1 MFFQSLSVEEL
12 DTEKNLADFPDLILS
27 KLPAIIGAVVI
38 IVAGVVVAKLIG
50 ALAVKAMAAKGL
62 DSSVHGFIR
71 TMIFFVIMVIFV
83 LSALSTL
90 GININSFVA
99 AIGAA
104 GITAGLGFQ
113 NVISQFA
120 SGLTLLINK
129 QFKSGDFVEIGTT
142 SGKVYE
148 IKMMHTVLIT
158 IDNKRVVIPNSTV
171 TSSNI
176 TNYSTENFR
185 RVDLVYSISYDAD
198 IAKAKGV
205 LNRIVE
211 SNDLVCKEPAPI
223 IAVKEHGASSVNIA
237 CYIWCDN
244 SNYWTVYYYM
254 QEAVKLAFDREG
266 ISIPYNQIDVH
277 IKEQKND

>member
-12 DTEKNLADFPDLILS
+12 DTEKKLADFPDLILS

-142 SGKVYE
+142 SGKVHE

-158 IDNKRVVIPNSTV
+158 IDNKRVVIPNLTV

-211 SNDLVCKEPAPI
+211 NNDLVCKEPAPI

>member
-1 MFFQSLSVEEL
+1 MFFQTLSQEEL
-12 DTEKNLADFPDLILS
+12 IKEKNFEDIPALILS
-27 KLPAIIGAVVI
+27 KLPALIGAAVI
-38 IVAGVVVAKLIG
+38 IVAGVVIAKLIC
-50 ALAVKAMAAKGL
+50 ALAVKAMAAKGI

-71 TMIFFVIMVIFV
+71 TMIFFVIMVVFV

-90 GININSFVA
+90 GVNINSFVA

-120 SGLTLLINK
+120 SGLTLLVNK
-129 QFKSGDFVEIGTT
+129 QFKSGDFVEIGST
-142 SGKVYE
+142 SGKVHE

-158 IDNKRVVIPNSTV
+158 IDNKRVIIPNSTV

-185 RVDLVYSISYDAD
+185 RIDLVYSVSYDTD
-198 IAKAKGV
+198 IAKAKSV
-205 LNRIVE
+205 LSRIVE
-211 SNDLVCKEPAPI
+211 GSDLVCKDPAPI
-223 IAVKEHGASSVNIA
+223 IAVKEHAASSINIA

-244 SNYWTVYYYM
+244 ANYWTVYYYM

-266 ISIPYNQIDVH
+266 ISIPFNQIDVH